1 MNRAGNFIAVV
12 GLGLGAGVAPAD
24 DFTAA
29 VMTKRQMIS
38 ECMEK
43 QKTADVTLS
52 KADMLKICKA
62 QLKRQKTT
70 GSFPEPPA
78 GEPPRN

>member
-1 MNRAGNFIAVV
+1 MNRAGTFFAVV
-12 GLGLGAGVAPAD
+12 GLGLAAGAAFAD
-24 DFTAA
+24 DSTAA

-52 KADMLKICKA
+52 KADIFRICKA

-70 GSFPEPPA
+70 GSFPEPPV
-78 GEPPRN
+78 GEPLHN